1 MHRRITRDVL
11 DGRSPWYG
19 SARDL
24 WLCLFFEHRAARHTG
39 SEGDEGVLHIYQPG
53 PARFSFAGL
62 WAYNSNLD
70 ITNCTI
76 ITEPAADAMLQ
87 LHDRQPLKCRKRW
100 SSV

>member
-1 MHRRITRDVL
+1 M
-11 DGRSPWYG
+11 
-19 SARDL
+19 
-24 WLCLFFEHRAARHTG
+24 
-39 SEGDEGVLHIYQPG
+39 YQPG